1 MVKASISDW
10 GWFKRPGAHFENG
23 LLVKGE
29 QEPQWYF
36 PAQQQRE
43 ILNDLFKISDERTA
57 VEFARYRGLLGL
69 NIESKREA
77 RKSAFDIITVR
88 NEGILEASQI
98 DEWEER
104 IRHETLPGPPG
115 DSLSSILY
123 FVHKVKLISEVR
135 RIQHLYDEDVTA
147 GEYEANSWVND
158 SSNVNAIKE
167 YDLVPLDLL
176 KDQFQR
182 GGYGADLNKYILD
195 SIISSERRQFSYSK
209 SFWVELKLNSVYLPN
224 GHDEFK
230 FMLSFS
236 SLSKFIEYTALA
248 SNTISPRICADP
260 KCGQIFF
267 PQKSDQRYCPP
278 PPGIKRS
285 RCEGRHSQENK
296 RERQNIK

>member
-10 GWFKRPGAHFENG
+10 EWFKWPGARFENG
-23 LLVKGE
+23 LLVSGE

-43 ILNDLFKISDERTA
+43 ILNGLLKVSDERTA
-57 VEFARYRGLLGL
+57 VEFAKLWGLLGL
-69 NIESKREA
+69 NIENKEALREFTLDVLA
-77 RKSAFDIITVR
+77 VKDKGFLT
-88 NEGILEASQI
+88 ASQI
-98 DEWEER
+98 DEVEKRFRNER
-104 IRHETLPGPPG
+104 PPG
-115 DSLSSILY
+115 DSLPDILC
-123 FVHKVKLISEVR
+123 FVRKVKLISEVR

-176 KDQFQR
+176 KEQFR
-182 GGYGADLNKYILD
+182 RRGYGADLNKYILD
-195 SIISSERRQFSYSK
+195 TIISSERKRFSYSK
-209 SFWVELKLNSVYLPN
+209 SFWVELKLNTVYLPN
-224 GHDEFK
+224 DHGEFK
-230 FMLSFS
+230 FMISFS
-236 SLSKFIEYTALA
+236 SLSKFIVYTALA
-248 SNTISPRICADP
+248 SNTISPKICADP

-267 PQKSDQRYCPP
+267 SQKSDQRYCPP

-296 RERQNIK
+296 RKRQNIK